1 MSLSAFIQRSTD
13 AILGASRLDQAI
25 SMSRFL
31 GDLLWKNSIGQY
43 ELAQLESS
51 LLQKY
56 GDQFHATGHPVRRC
70 EYLHVL
76 TKAYDTGGH
85 TRVVEHLL
93 SSSALAEAGVLITE
107 TIQLNA
113 LQKLSKAKY
122 GCALLPK
129 QKQAGSRQKI
139 QSMIDVFAQHA
150 TIILHIHP
158 YDIEA
163 VLAAALARTFFG
175 VKVFL
180 YNHADHVFS
189 YGHGVADRVL
199 EVSYFGWS
207 LRIRRNVEHKSVFA
221 GIPLKLPEQ
230 QMNRVQAAPNL
241 AYLASAG
248 TAYKYK
254 PNKEFSFP
262 QFVQKFA
269 QASES
274 RLVLIG
280 PRPARNWWWWG
291 TRLKLRSRIEFHA
304 RMPHDK
310 YLDFIHNA
318 TAYVDS
324 FPLTGGTAFPEIFSL
339 GVPSFGV
346 LTGSHGY
353 SPADQLK
360 SSDVPA
366 LVRDLADFLAVQQRK
381 ELETAAI
388 LAQIH
393 EAHRIEN
400 VADRIS
406 YAYDLN
412 KGEKQPPWT
421 NPGTIDPCFYEKIWL
436 SGNGAGIP
444 VHTLPSFKLMWLFLI
459 YWKQARFGE
468 KQDPG
473 RSA

>member
-1 MSLSAFIQRSTD
+1 MSLSAFIQRSID
-13 AILGASRLDQAI
+13 AIAGARHLDQAI

-31 GDLLWKNSIGQY
+31 GDLLWKNSVGQY
-43 ELAQLESS
+43 ELAQLESL
-51 LLQKY
+51 LLQQY
-56 GDQFHATGHPVRRC
+56 GGEFQPAGIPARRC

-93 SSSALAEAGVLITE
+93 SSSALAEAGVFITE
-107 TIQLNA
+107 TIQPNA
-113 LQKLSKAKY
+113 LRKLSRARY
-122 GCALLPK
+122 GCALSP
-129 QKQAGSRQKI
+129 KQAGSRQRI
-139 QSMIDVFAQHA
+139 QHMIDVFAQHA
-150 TIILHIHP
+150 SIILHIHP

-163 VLAAALARTFFG
+163 VLAAALAGKFFG
-175 VKVFL
+175 VKVLL

-189 YGHGVADRVL
+189 YGHGIADRVL

-207 LRIRRNVEHKSVFA
+207 LRTRRNIQYKSVFA

-230 QMNRVQAAPNL
+230 RIASESAGSSQ

-254 PNKEFSFP
+254 PNDGFSFP

-269 QASES
+269 KVRNN

-280 PRPARNWWWWG
+280 PRLASNWWWWK
-291 TRLKLRSRIEFHA
+291 TWLKLRSRVEFHA

-310 YLDFIHNA
+310 YLDFLRQA

-360 SSDVPA
+360 SADVKA

-381 ELETAAI
+381 GVETAAI

-393 EAHRIEN
+393 DAHSIEN

-412 KGEKQPPWT
+412 KGEKQPPWQ
-421 NPGTIDPCFYEKIWL
+421 NPGTIDPCFYEKIWM
-436 SGNGAGIP
+436 SGNGAGMP
-444 VHTLPSFKLMWLFLI
+444 VHTLPSFKLMWLFLV
-459 YWKQARFGE
+459 YWKQVRFG
-468 KQDPG
+468 KKSDP
-473 RSA
+473 RSPA